1 MKLLSDVQQL
11 IPDIEIIGGIQL
23 DPEFVEVAR
32 LEKLD
37 GFMLTFQ
44 IKSNTLKIK
53 NTFQFTYKIDLDT
66 HLIEMKTTRN
76 ENQLLDFIVS
86 VNMISQQLRANLTLN
101 QENIFAMN
109 VLLGTVSK
117 KIWNIPCEGGGEGG
131 SFYLF
136 VILFLF
142 TI

>member
-1 MKLLSDVQQL
+1 MKILSDVEHL
-11 IPDIEIIGGIQL
+11 VPDIEIIGVIQL
-23 DPEFVEVAR
+23 NPEFFKV
-32 LEKLD
+32 LQIEKLD
-37 GFMLTFQ
+37 GFVLNFQ

-86 VNMISQQLRANLTLN
+86 VNMISKRLKANLTLN

-117 KIWNIPCEGGGEGG
+117 KYGTFHVRGVGKGAH
-131 SFYLF
+131 FTY
-136 VILFLF
+136 FLF
-142 TI
+142 YFYFTI